1 MYAHLYFPGNTST
14 GAQIRD
20 ITRLITSC
28 TSSTASLTGL
38 EFIDTNNS
46 TVVGGNS
53 GWSLHSSSTLPTA
66 GTAVSTSTDSRFI
79 LEGTC
84 VTSSKT
90 KYCGL
95 SCNGD
100 WNNTSVVTGD
110 DFAFTLSSVLD
121 PGTGTE
127 MFGNGYTSTNSAIGD
142 INGIC
147 GNTEH
152 SDLGI
157 HIFADARRI
166 LIHGK
171 DGNNH
176 VCFMVNA
183 EFTETATTTAETLV
197 PVAQLF
203 CCDQNRNHGGYN
215 SALYR
220 GNGIWQSGPNS
231 VSYPWIQ
238 FSESNF
244 SYNPTYYGKIRCT
257 GWTSGNPNDWNRG
270 GGGEAQRLSS
280 RLDDGTQYGSTTDEG
295 TVGKGQSYYYAW
307 GPHSNVGTFSCWGPH
322 VHDDDY
328 DASTTIDFLWGRS
341 NAVGYDS
348 SGNPGLALHKF
359 IWCNDGN
366 LNHDVYDF
374 STLGNF
380 WRVAAGLGTNGD
392 TVTIGSDVYVYLNTN
407 DGTTIRPLSAILVK
421 ST

>member
-28 TSSTASLTGL
+28 TSSTASLSGL
-38 EFIDTNNS
+38 EFIDTNTS
-46 TVVGGNS
+46 TVTGGNS
-53 GWSLHSSSTLPTA
+53 GWSLHSSSTLPTS
-66 GTAVSTSTDSRFI
+66 GTTVGTSTDSHFI
-79 LEGTC
+79 LQGTC

-90 KYCGL
+90 KYAGL
-95 SCNGD
+95 YCNGD
-100 WNNTSVVTGD
+100 WNNSSVVTGD
-110 DFAFTLSSVLD
+110 DFAFGLCSVLD

-142 INGIC
+142 VHGIC
-147 GNTEH
+147 GNSEH

-176 VCFMVNA
+176 TVFMVNA

-203 CCDQNRNHGGYN
+203 CCDQNRNHNGYL
-215 SALYR
+215 STLYR
-220 GNGIWQSGPNS
+220 GNGIWQTSTT
-231 VSYPWIQ
+231 SYPFIQ

-244 SYNPTYYGKIRCT
+244 SYNPTWYGKIRCT
-257 GWTSGNPNDWNRG
+257 GWNSSNVNDWLRG
-270 GGGEAQRLSS
+270 GGGEAHRAAG

-295 TVGKGQSYYYAW
+295 TIGKGQGYYHAW
-307 GPHSNVGTFSCWGPH
+307 GPYSGVGSATCWSPWVFDDGFDDSNAI
-322 VHDDDY
+322 DY
-328 DASTTIDFLWGRS
+328 LWGRTTS
-341 NAVGYDS
+341 VGYDS

-359 IWCNDGN
+359 IWCNDNN

-380 WRVAAGLGTNGD
+380 WRVAAGLGANGD
-392 TVTIGSDVYVYLNTN
+392 TVTIGSDVYVYLNTH
-407 DGTTIRPLSAILVK
+407 DGTTVRPLNALLIK
-421 ST
+421 RT